1 MEITVGMGEIQVT
14 QPPHT
19 LVALGI
25 GSCVAVVV
33 YDPKTN
39 VSGLAHIVLPRLAE
53 AQYKA
58 HPTRFADVAVRAL
71 INEMKKRGASTQHLR
86 AKVFGGANMFPE
98 VISADSVMDIGGR
111 NITVVLEQFK
121 NHDVEIVAK
130 DLGGHIGRSIL
141 FDTSRGSARVRTA
154 SFGEKEY

>member
-25 GSCVAVVV
+25 GSCIALVL
-33 YDPKTN
+33 YDPETN

-53 AQYKA
+53 AQYKT
-58 HPTRFADVAVRAL
+58 HPTRFADVAVRSL
-71 INEMKKRGASTQHLR
+71 INEMKKRGARTRRLR

-98 VISADSVMDIGGR
+98 VISADSAMDVGGR
-111 NITVVLEQFK
+111 NITAVLEQLEY
-121 NHDVEIVAK
+121 HHVEIAAK
-130 DLGGHIGRSIL
+130 DLGGHIGRSIR
-141 FDTSRGSARVRTA
+141 FDTSRSANVKTA